1 MSRDEIVEK
10 IIDGLRSLRDSNFDQ
25 EPYKDGFFSLFARAF
40 NAGLFDRSA
49 RDDYLGTQA
58 LTEIILAKAPEVV
71 DVSRLIPIGTNSM
84 CHGRS
89 GATHGAALAR
99 VDDPRCICCII
110 PNMQPARAG

>member
-10 IIDGLRSLRDSNFDQ
+10 IIDGLRLLRDSNFDQ

-71 DVSRLIPIGTNSM
+71 DVSRYNTNWNKFYVSWEEW
-84 CHGRS
+84 S
-89 GATHGAALAR
+89 YAWS
-99 VDDPRCICCII
+99 
-110 PNMQPARAG
+110 RASACRRP